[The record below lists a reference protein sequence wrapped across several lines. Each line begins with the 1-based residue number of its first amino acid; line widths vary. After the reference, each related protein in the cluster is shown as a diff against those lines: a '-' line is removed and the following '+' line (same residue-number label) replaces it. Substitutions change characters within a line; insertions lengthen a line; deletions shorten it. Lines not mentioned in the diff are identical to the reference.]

1 MGSSDFSMTDTP
13 QIWHWRQEDY
23 IKNFGDYLAAFL
35 TREMFEP
42 ISWHDGPVH
51 VIGSVIAD
59 FLVPEAA
66 TDGSGRPVPKTVFWG
81 CGARDENGLSDDRI
95 EQAEILAVRGPLTA
109 SVLKLGATKPQ
120 GDIALFLPALYKP
133 QKSGVTKDKTVCIPH
148 FWDHRPDHEF
158 SQSGCDVVLRT
169 NIVGGDVEIRRLIDA
184 IASADF
190 VLSASLHGALV
201 AAAYGVPFGF
211 WDNGHIDLPFK
222 WQDLAAYL
230 SIPPAFHATL
240 EQARVAYENEIGAK
254 LRIPSLW
261 AFLACAPFPLRPD
274 ALVKIIRHQLEAGG
288 PEQALHAVNDLTR
301 ELSLNAPE
309 AHDKAKRLMQKLGE
323 LARDVHT
330 AREQKRMAEEQS
342 KALADRLAM
351 ADQLREEAVT
361 ARQRYADEQ
370 IDAIREKLSAAQAA
384 QETANRLSSQ
394 LTAVQIE
401 RDNLQTEREDYSA
414 AVVTLSAR
422 IGRTLERLQSR
433 PNDVDAAYRDD
444 EGDDELAAL
453 SKKAGEL
460 LAERN
465 ALLLRATT
473 LEDRLSETLTNLEQA
488 EQVQRRA
495 EVVSEQRRL
504 QTENLVSEN
513 AVFQA
518 EVGSLKRLLAE
529 QEEALKGTMARNLAL
544 STQVQATGRDIDRW
558 RGEIEEAQRQ
568 RDAALGK
575 YERIANSRAWRLVRR
590 SRRIREYF
598 SPFRMKQRGRRV
610 VRILTGKGRKKKP
623 KALPSTPAMPAS
635 GHSNVAI
642 FVLDVLGV
650 GPSPA
655 LAAQIR
661 RWARDGSDV
670 IACGKIKAWASLPVR
685 TISCDETGAVTRLNE
700 HLQTHGGDVT
710 VVVTDPSVSI
720 SGDLSALLSDFERHP
735 QSAALCAAVLNGDM
749 VHAFGAVVGDDGQ
762 IVADE
767 TGQTAASYTFS
778 STRPCGALWPTVVAL
793 NLDICRHLGPLPAL
807 ASSECALIAF
817 GLNARSHGLD
827 TLVTPSVSAQTTQT
841 IKQIE
846 LPQHLSEQARQLGSG
861 PRRPKVLFADAV
873 TPTPDRDSGS
883 IDIVWFMKIFLRLGY
898 EVTFL
903 PIHERGD
910 AGRYTQD
917 LRQLGVLC
925 PSSQDYDEPW
935 KFLRDQGKALDLCIL
950 YRASAACHLIDPV
963 KEFAPQAK
971 VIFDTVDLHFLRE
984 QRAAESIGSV
994 EGLAAAEQT
1003 KAEEIRIMEASDA
1016 TILLSTAEYDL
1027 VGKIA
1032 PQVKRAHISIV
1043 REVPGR
1049 SKGSEGR
1056 SGCMFVGGFKHRPNI
1071 DAVHYLCGEIW
1082 PEVRK
1087 RSPESTL
1094 YIIGADAPQDVV
1106 ELHDPRNGV
1115 HFKGFE
1121 KSLDFYYENMR
1132 INLAPLRVG
1141 AGVKGK
1147 VVASLAVG
1155 LPTIGTP
1162 IAVEGMGLEDGI
1174 DALVADTP
1182 SAFADAVVR
1191 LNDDDALW
1199 ESLSRRSVEAAKAR
1213 FSVTAAEDRLKELL
1227 KDLGL
1232 PTSA

>member
-1 MGSSDFSMTDTP
+1 MKDTP

-59 FLVPEAA
+59 FLVPKAA
-66 TDGSGRPVPKTVFWG
+66 KDESGRPVPKTVFWG

-133 QKSGVTKDKTVCIPH
+133 QKSGVTTGKTVCIPH

-222 WQDLAAYL
+222 WRDLAAYL
-230 SIPPAFHATL
+230 SIPPVFHATL
-240 EQARVAYENEIGAK
+240 EQARAAYQNEIGAK
-254 LRIPSLW
+254 LRIPPLW

-288 PEQALHAVNDLTR
+288 PEQSLQAVNDLTR

-309 AHDKAKRLMQKLGE
+309 AHDRAKHLMQRLGE

-330 AREQKRMAEEQS
+330 AREQKRMAEEQT
-342 KALADRLAM
+342 KTLADRLAM

-384 QETANRLSSQ
+384 QETANCLSSQ

-414 AVVTLSAR
+414 AVATLSAR
-422 IGRTLERLQSR
+422 IGRTLERLQNR

-453 SKKAGEL
+453 SKKAGDL

-465 ALLLRATT
+465 ALLLRAKS

-488 EQVQRRA
+488 ERVQRRA

-504 QTENLVSEN
+504 QTESLLSEN
-513 AVFQA
+513 DIFQA

-529 QEEALKGTMARNLAL
+529 QEEALKGATARNLAL
-544 STQVQATGRDIDRW
+544 STQVQATGQDIERW
-558 RGEIEEAQRQ
+558 RAEIEEAQRQ

-575 YERIANSRAWRLVRR
+575 YERIANSRTWRMVRT

-598 SPFRMKQRGRRV
+598 SPFRMRQRGRRV

-623 KALPSTPAMPAS
+623 KAPPQKPANPAS
-635 GHSNVAI
+635 GDSNIAV
-642 FVLDVLGV
+642 FVLDVQGV

-661 RWARDGSDV
+661 HWARDGSDV

-685 TISCDETGAVTRLNE
+685 TISCDEAGAVTHLNE
-700 HLQTHGGDVT
+700 HLQSHGGDVT

-720 SGDLSALLSDFERHP
+720 SGDLSALRSDFERHP
-735 QSAALCAAVLNGDM
+735 QSAALCAAVLNGDL
-749 VHAFGAVVGDDGQ
+749 VHAFGAVVGDEGQ
-762 IVADE
+762 IIAAE
-767 TGQTAASYTFS
+767 NGQTAASYAFGS
-778 STRPCGALWPTVVAL
+778 IRPCGALWPTVVAL

-807 ASSECALIAF
+807 ATGECALIAF
-817 GLNARSHGLD
+817 SLNARSRGLD
-827 TLVTPSVSAQTTQT
+827 TLVTPSVSAQTTQP

-935 KFLRDQGKALDLCIL
+935 KFLRDQGKALDLCVL

-984 QRAAESIGSV
+984 QRAAEASGSA

-1003 KAEEIRIMEASDA
+1003 KAEELRIMGASDA
-1016 TILLSTAEYDL
+1016 TILLSTAEYEL
-1027 VGKIA
+1027 VGQIA

-1043 REVPGR
+1043 RDVPGR
-1049 SKGSEGR
+1049 SRGSEGR

-1087 RSPESTL
+1087 RSPESML

-1106 ELHDPRNGV
+1106 ALHDPRNGV
-1115 HFKGFE
+1115 QFKGFE
-1121 KSLDFYYENMR
+1121 ESLDFYYENMR

-1162 IAVEGMGLEDGI
+1162 IAVEGMSLDNGV

-1191 LNDDDALW
+1191 LNHDDALW

-1213 FSVTAAEDRLKELL
+1213 FSVTAAEDRLKDLL